1 MKSFL
6 QTLGA
11 ILWDHTLLLVGWFM
25 VLAGLIITPLPIPV
39 GLIMVILGLSLLT
52 WKSHFLRNWFRKLR
66 SRYSEVSSKLKK
78 VTPSLPR
85 FLRQAV
91 ELTEP
96 DRKD

>member
-6 QTLGA
+6 LA
-11 ILWDHTLLLVGWFM
+11 IGVTLWDHTLLLVGWLM
-25 VLAGLIITPLPIPV
+25 VIAGAIITPLPIPI
-39 GLIMVILGLSLLT
+39 GLVMVILGLSLLT
-52 WKSHFLRNWFRKLR
+52 WKSHVLRNWFRKLR
-66 SRYSEVSSKLKK
+66 RRYGEVSSKLKS